1 MSRNWNPFKKENT
14 PDSLINENTASP
26 FQCYHCLPDLKGHL
40 RYYDTQLKYATHMIN
55 EHPEEWPLLIKTS
68 LQKPKW
74 VQQDLMGGKITV
86 QQQKDTRA
94 AYIKIRAASDVGIA
108 VYVTAEGA
116 TSYNRVNAQEPLQ
129 YTHVR
134 AMNHAMKTSGRNQGC
149 VRSILNGSY
158 GVQGKALLGL
168 HDPKNIDNGIYI
180 LTNKAIEDVK
190 NLRRKQGLAGNGN
203 TLQLDEKYPE
213 DKLPNMKVYHPTT
226 NNNSEPTTAQLEE
239 RFWNGSYY
247 ARKAME
253 NSPEADSTY
262 QYKCKIC
269 HGFFNRHGRSPHWKL
284 GCIPVT
290 NETINS
296 LVTNDSLSLWDA
308 ENDKGID
315 VVEPSNDPFEVT
327 IPTAVVDIPDVKDDS
342 SFWDLVD
349 STPEMNWTAFS
360 ETIGTKVFQKY
371 LTQED
376 EIKQLTT
383 ANQELSQRLEQSY
396 VLINTLEADLAGLE
410 AYTRPKEDSNEES
423 LPSNKAEV
431 LQGIQNAG
439 RASAQEIYR
448 EHKKT

>member
-149 VRSILNGSY
+149 IRSILNGSY

-168 HDPKNIDNGIYI
+168 HDPKNIDNGIYM

-190 NLRRKQGLAGNGN
+190 TLRRKQGLAGNGN

-226 NNNSEPTTAQLEE
+226 SNNSDPTTAQLEE

-253 NSPEADSTY
+253 NDSEADSTY

-284 GCIPVT
+284 GCIPVI
-290 NETINS
+290 ETVPAIADTEEE
-296 LVTNDSLSLWDA
+296 L
-308 ENDKGID
+308 
-315 VVEPSNDPFEVT
+315 T
-327 IPTAVVDIPDVKDDS
+327 IPTAVVDIPEDVKDES

-349 STPEMNWTAFS
+349 NTPEMNWTAFS

-410 AYTRPKEDSNEES
+410 AYTRPTEDSNEKS